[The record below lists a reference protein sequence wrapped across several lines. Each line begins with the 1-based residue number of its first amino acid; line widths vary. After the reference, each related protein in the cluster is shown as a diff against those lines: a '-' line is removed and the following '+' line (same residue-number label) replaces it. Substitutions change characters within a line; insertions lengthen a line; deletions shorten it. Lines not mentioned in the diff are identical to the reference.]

1 MERPVLVPVDRRDR
15 GRPAGAARGEPAGPR
30 RRAARPL
37 QVLTTAYRAERAWH
51 DETSLVRYVAGK
63 EAVGQQLQL
72 VLSGPVKRLR
82 TIQPGG
88 PRPAELIRATIAEE
102 LDMARR
108 GIQRQML
115 YQDSQRHHAPS
126 AQFVRTVTEAGAEV
140 RTLPH
145 LPDRVFLIDDL
156 VMYPLDGDTE
166 IAVFNREPSMVA
178 FISRLFEQNWERA
191 APFEERPEIARGK
204 QLSAEQRR
212 IIRLLVGGMTTEA
225 IGSALAMS
233 LRTVNRHLEKTRKIF
248 DADSLAELA
257 LQDPGNTRTGF
268 PRMVNDVRQSVAG
281 ESGTPNRSSEP
292 EHRTGTRNGGRTGG
306 PAPGADTG
314 AGIGTNGRRP
324 AGAGGRAQQCA
335 VRHEGTP
342 ITLEI
347 ETPSR
352 RNEAN
357 PSSNRPIVR
366 RATVGPADCLS
377 GRRYAFPPFQT
388 MSAGDA
394 APAR

>member
-1 MERPVLVPVDRRDR
+1 VSEDLLGELPAEAVELYLQAVETGSIPMDPSPAAPDTQAPAAPDYRQRLLDLGLLKPGVERPVLVPVD
-15 GRPAGAARGEPAGPR
+15 PETAAAQQE
-30 RRAARPL
+30 RRAANQLARAAEL
-37 QVLTTAYRAERAWH
+37 RDRWQALTTAYRAERAWH

-257 LQDPGNTRTGF
+257 YKIR
-268 PRMVNDVRQSVAG
+268 G
-281 ESGTPNRSSEP
+281 EYPDGL
-292 EHRTGTRNGGRTGG
+292 
-306 PAPGADTG
+306 PA
-314 AGIGTNGRRP
+314 
-324 AGAGGRAQQCA
+324 
-335 VRHEGTP
+335 EW
-342 ITLEI
+342 
-347 ETPSR
+347 
-352 RNEAN
+352 
-357 PSSNRPIVR
+357 
-366 RATVGPADCLS
+366 
-377 GRRYAFPPFQT
+377 
-388 MSAGDA
+388 
-394 APAR
+394 